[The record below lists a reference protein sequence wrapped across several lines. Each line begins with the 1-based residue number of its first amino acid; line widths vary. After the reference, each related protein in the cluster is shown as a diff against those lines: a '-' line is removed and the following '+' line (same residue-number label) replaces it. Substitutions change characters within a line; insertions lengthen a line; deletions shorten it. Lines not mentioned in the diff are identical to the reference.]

1 MTMHNHTVSSAGSK
15 TRKRKR
21 IGRGDASGNGSYS
34 GKGMKGQKSR
44 SGGGVR
50 PGFEGGQLPLIKRLP
65 SLMFEGGQ
73 LPLIKRLPSLRGFT
87 NIFKTQYHAVNL
99 DTILKM
105 YPNGGDVSPGTLV
118 ETGVLKDQKL
128 PLKVLGRGEINVNL
142 KVSAHKFTKS
152 AKQKIE
158 TAGGTIQVIE

>member
-1 MTMHNHTVSSAGSK
+1 MTMQNHTLSSAGSK

-50 PGFEGGQLPLIKRLP
+50 PG
-65 SLMFEGGQ
+65 FEGGQ

-152 AKQKIE
+152 A
-158 TAGGTIQVIE
+158 

>member
-1 MTMHNHTVSSAGSK
+1 MTMQNHTLSSAGSK

-50 PGFEGGQLPLIKRLP
+50 PGV
-65 SLMFEGGQ
+65 EGGQ

-142 KVSAHKFTKS
+142 KVAAHKFTKS
-152 AKQKIE
+152 AKEKIE

>member
-1 MTMHNHTVSSAGSK
+1 MTMQNHTLSSAGSK

-21 IGRGDASGNGSYS
+21 IGSCDASGKASYS

-50 PGFEGGQLPLIKRLP
+50 PG
-65 SLMFEGGQ
+65 FEGGQ

>member
-50 PGFEGGQLPLIKRLP
+50 LG
-65 SLMFEGGQ
+65 FEGGQ

-87 NIFKTQYHAVNL
+87 NIFKTRYHAINL
-99 DTILKM
+99 DTILKVH
-105 YPNGGDVSPGTLV
+105 PDGGEVSLETLA
-118 ETGVLKDQKL
+118 ENGVLKDQKL

-152 AKQKIE
+152 AKEKIE

>member
-1 MTMHNHTVSSAGSK
+1 MTMQNHTLRSDGSK

-21 IGRGDASGNGSYS
+21 IGRGDASGNGSFS

-50 PGFEGGQLPLIKRLP
+50 PG
-65 SLMFEGGQ
+65 FEGGQ

-99 DTILKM
+99 DTILEA
-105 YPNGGDVSPGTLV
+105 YPNGGEVSLETLV
-118 ETGVLKDQKL
+118 ENGVLKDQKL
-128 PLKVLGRGEINVNL
+128 PLKILGRGEINVNF

-152 AKQKIE
+152 AKEKIE

>member
-1 MTMHNHTVSSAGSK
+1 MTMQNHTLSSTGSK

-50 PGFEGGQLPLIKRLP
+50 PG
-65 SLMFEGGQ
+65 FEGGQ

>member
-1 MTMHNHTVSSAGSK
+1 MQNHTLSSAGSK

-50 PGFEGGQLPLIKRLP
+50 PG
-65 SLMFEGGQ
+65 FEGGQ

-128 PLKVLGRGEINVNL
+128 PLKVLGSGEINVNL

-152 AKQKIE
+152 AKEKIE

>member
-1 MTMHNHTVSSAGSK
+1 MTMQNHTLSSAGSK

-44 SGGGVR
+44 SGGGGR
-50 PGFEGGQLPLIKRLP
+50 PG
-65 SLMFEGGQ
+65 FEGGQ

-152 AKQKIE
+152 AKEKIE

>member
-1 MTMHNHTVSSAGSK
+1 MTMQNHTLSSAGSK

-65 SLMFEGGQ
+65 SL
-73 LPLIKRLPSLRGFT
+73 RGFT

-118 ETGVLKDQKL
+118 ETGVLQDNKL
-128 PLKVLGRGEINVNL
+128 PLIVLGRGEINVNL

>member
-1 MTMHNHTVSSAGSK
+1 MTMQNHTLSSAGAK

-21 IGRGDASGNGSYS
+21 IGRGAASGNGSYS

-44 SGGGVR
+44 RGGGGR
-50 PGFEGGQLPLIKRLP
+50 PG
-65 SLMFEGGQ
+65 FEGGQ

-152 AKQKIE
+152 AKEKIE

>member
-1 MTMHNHTVSSAGSK
+1 MTMQNHTLSSAGSK

-65 SLMFEGGQ
+65 SL
-73 LPLIKRLPSLRGFT
+73 RGFT
-87 NIFKTQYHAVNL
+87 NIFKSQYHAVNL